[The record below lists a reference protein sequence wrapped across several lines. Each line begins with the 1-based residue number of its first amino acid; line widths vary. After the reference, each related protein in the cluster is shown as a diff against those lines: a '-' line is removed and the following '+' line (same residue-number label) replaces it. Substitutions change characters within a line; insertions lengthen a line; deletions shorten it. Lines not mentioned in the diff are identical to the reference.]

1 MSADCLTFEKMGRK
15 YLITDDDIYMPDR
28 TMKQVRQYI
37 EDNLPGTKLPGKLD
51 SFYYNYSSGYLS
63 INGKVIERG
72 DEYGDMR

>member
-1 MSADCLTFEKMGRK
+1 MSADCLTFEKVGRK

-37 EDNLPGTKLPGKLD
+37 EVNFPGTKLPKKLD

-63 INGKVIERG
+63 INGKEIERG
-72 DEYGDMR
+72 DI